1 MRKYDTASSP
11 AGRATARG
19 GTRLRRR
26 NTRTASNGGHHAPD
40 LCAAAWRISRRFM
53 REFASDARRFTTIPR
68 PIPRPTSLTNARAA
82 FTDKK
87 HDRAKSRTT
96 TPEGARRDTAPTRKI
111 PDSRCD
117 TFPANRL
124 IATQAAMRR
133 PPSAVHAGSPAGHA
147 DTASTGIRP
156 IAGR

>member
-1 MRKYDTASSP
+1 
-11 AGRATARG
+11 
-19 GTRLRRR
+19 
-26 NTRTASNGGHHAPD
+26 
-40 LCAAAWRISRRFM
+40 
-53 REFASDARRFTTIPR
+53 
-68 PIPRPTSLTNARAA
+68 TSLTNARAT

-87 HDRAKSRTT
+87 HDRAKSRMT